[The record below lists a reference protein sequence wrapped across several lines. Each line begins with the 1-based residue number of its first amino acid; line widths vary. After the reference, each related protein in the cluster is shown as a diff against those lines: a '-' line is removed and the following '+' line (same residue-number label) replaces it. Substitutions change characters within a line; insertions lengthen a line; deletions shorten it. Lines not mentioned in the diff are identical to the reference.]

1 MRASK
6 EDTLDA
12 NLFYYEKGNTMDAF
26 DYVME
31 SLSRLDDL
39 YFNSKNDEAKKV
51 ISDYKK
57 LTKSIIVKTKKA
69 DAYIKAHPGCDKDTH
84 EDGSANPEYNQAY
97 KYVEDAYNDLDS
109 LSMRVFNLEK
119 YPSSDLEYS
128 ARDLSITGIVV
139 SLICLVLAPF
149 IPAYSIVMA
158 GPGITSAV
166 IGGVIA
172 NREAKANLKRWE
184 NKENE
189 WKSVNQENALDK
201 LKEISSAIED
211 LDLAFK
217 KKYSPWID

>member
-1 MRASK
+1 
-6 EDTLDA
+6 
-12 NLFYYEKGNTMDAF
+12 
-26 DYVME
+26 
-31 SLSRLDDL
+31 
-39 YFNSKNDEAKKV
+39 
-51 ISDYKK
+51 
-57 LTKSIIVKTKKA
+57 
-69 DAYIKAHPGCDKDTH
+69 
-84 EDGSANPEYNQAY
+84 
-97 KYVEDAYNDLDS
+97 
-109 LSMRVFNLEK
+109 MRVFNLEK

-166 IGGVIA
+166 IGGVIT